1 MLYDHYTHPQ
11 TPFRTFLSLL
21 PVMWRKRDNWANPL
35 FIVQGCP
42 SRYVMPL
49 IENTCVCV
57 CVCVYRTTN
66 LWLAMLDMFFSCIY
80 VYFHPFPSE
89 APKNCFIFTLRL
101 TKDWNLKASN
111 DPSLTQWWPDGGR
124 RPPICLVWLGDSRY
138 TPATAFL
145 STRIKILSIVSRS
158 FSLTLV
164 RRERTTV
171 DFSLRWWR
179 GCWMPFY
186 CLPFSLFM
194 PVYVNLIYCIHITS
208 LLLLYHGYISMH
220 ISQLNPFSIWNSGSS
235 HKE

>member
-1 MLYDHYTHPQ
+1 
-11 TPFRTFLSLL
+11 
-21 PVMWRKRDNWANPL
+21 MWRKRDNWANPL

-164 RRERTTV
+164 RRERTT
-171 DFSLRWWR
+171 SISRWDGDVGVECR
-179 GCWMPFY
+179 FTV
-186 CLPFSLFM
+186 CLFLCLCLSM
-194 PVYVNLIYCIHITS
+194 LISYIAFI
-208 LLLLYHGYISMH
+208 LLLYYCYIMAIYQCIFHS
-220 ISQLNPFSIWNSGSS
+220 
-235 HKE
+235 